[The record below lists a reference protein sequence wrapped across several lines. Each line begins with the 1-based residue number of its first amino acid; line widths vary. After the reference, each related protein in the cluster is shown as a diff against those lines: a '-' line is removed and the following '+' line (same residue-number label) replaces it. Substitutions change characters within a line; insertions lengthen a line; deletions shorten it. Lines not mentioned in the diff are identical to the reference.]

1 MNKIRIKGAAQHNL
15 KNINVD
21 IPRDQLVVITGVSGS
36 GKSSLAFDTIYAEGQ
51 RRYVESL
58 STYARQFIGQMDK
71 PDVESIEGLSPAIA
85 IEQRAAAH
93 NPRSTVGTVTEIYD
107 YLRLLFARVG
117 IPHCHKCGRE
127 IKSQSIDAMLE
138 MILAYPVGQRLTI
151 LAPLARGKK
160 GEFQKEFK
168 KLLKDG
174 YVRVRVDGEV
184 RELAEEIILD
194 KNKRH
199 DIDVVIDRLIVKEGI
214 RKRLRDS
221 LETAS
226 GLSDGLVRVALIGG
240 EEVLFSER
248 YACPDCGVSLTELA
262 PRMFSFNSP
271 YGACPDCGGLGTR
284 MYFAEELVVPD
295 TSLSVREGAIVP
307 WSGRHSLHYFQTID
321 ALAEHYGFDINTPFE
336 KLPEAIRNALLR
348 GSGDE
353 KIRFYADRGGRR
365 YFHTRPFEGVLNQLD
380 RRYKETTSLHIRLDL
395 SRYINLR
402 ECPTCLGARLKKESL
417 SITVGG
423 KNIYEVCRMPIRA
436 CLDFLLAI
444 PFTPQEIQVTER
456 VMKEI
461 RQRLCFL
468 LDVGMDYLSLDRASG
483 SLSGGEGQRIRLATQ
498 IGSGLVGVL
507 YVLDEP
513 TVGLHQRDNVRL
525 IATLKRLRDMGNT
538 VLVVEHDQD
547 MMMES
552 DQIIDIGPGAGVDG
566 GEVVFQGTPAEI
578 CASPTSLTGA
588 FLSGRKS
595 IALPSRRRS
604 GTGRHIVI
612 EGAHEHNLR
621 EIDIRI
627 PVGVVTAVTGVS
639 GSGKSTMVIE
649 TLYKV
654 LARRFNLEKTG
665 GGKIRRI
672 VDLGGIERI
681 ILMNQQP
688 IGRTPRSNPA
698 TYTGIFSPIRDLF
711 TGLPESRLRGYK
723 PGRFSFNVKGGRCE
737 ACEGNGLIKIE
748 MHFLPDV
755 YVTCDVCHG
764 HRFNPDTLDVRYK
777 DKNIAEVLDMTVQQA
792 LGFFE
797 HIPAIRGKLQL
808 LYDVGLGYIRLGQS
822 ATTLSGGEAQRIK
835 LSRELGKRMNSNTLY
850 ILDEPTIGL
859 HFSDIQKLMEVLMRL
874 VDMGNTVLVI
884 EHNLDVIKSADH
896 IIDLGPEGGPGGGR
910 IIASGTPEEVSRIKH
925 SYTGQFLRK
934 VLATERHG
942 ESQGIPTVS
951 PENTGIDAGFSIDGK
966 GRLPLECP

>member
-1 MNKIRIKGAAQHNL
+1 MNCIQIKGAAQHNL

-21 IPRDQLVVITGVSGS
+21 IPRDKLVVITGVSGS

-85 IEQRAAAH
+85 IEQRTAAH

-107 YLRLLFARVG
+107 YLRLLFARIGV
-117 IPHCHKCGRE
+117 PHCHRCGKE
-127 IKSQSIDAMLE
+127 IRSQSIDTMLE
-138 MILAYPVGQRLTI
+138 TILAWPDHTRVTI

-160 GEFQKEFK
+160 GEFQKELK
-168 KLLKDG
+168 KLLKEG

-184 RELAEEIILD
+184 RELAEEISLD
-194 KNKRH
+194 RNKRH

-221 LETAS
+221 LETAA
-226 GLSDGLVRVALIGG
+226 GLSDGLVRVAVIGG

-248 YACPDCGVSLTELA
+248 YACPECGISITDLA
-262 PRMFSFNSP
+262 PRMFSFNTP

-284 MYFAEELVVPD
+284 MYFDEELVVPD
-295 TSLSVREGAIVP
+295 GGISIREGAIVP

-321 ALAEHYGFDINTPFE
+321 ALADHYQFDINTPFE
-336 KLPEAIRNALLR
+336 KLPEAIRNVLLR
-348 GSGDE
+348 GSGRE

-365 YFHTRPFEGVLNQLD
+365 FFLTRPFEGVLNQLD
-380 RRYKETTSLHIRLDL
+380 RRYKETTSLHVRMDL

-402 ECPTCLGARLKKESL
+402 ECPTCLGARLKPESL
-417 SITVGG
+417 SVTVGG
-423 KNIYEVCRMPIRA
+423 KNIFDVCRLSIRE
-436 CLDFLLAI
+436 CMDFLAAI
-444 PFTPQEIQVTER
+444 PLTPQEVEVSER
-456 VMKEI
+456 IMKEI
-461 RQRLCFL
+461 RLRLLFL
-468 LDVGMDYLSLDRASG
+468 LDVGLDYLSLDRASG

-566 GEVVFQGTPAEI
+566 GEVVFQGTPQEA
-578 CASPTSLTGA
+578 CASEDSLTGA
-588 FLSGRKS
+588 YLSGRRS
-595 IALPSRRRS
+595 IAMPERRRAA
-604 GTGRHIVI
+604 TGRFIVI
-612 EGAHEHNLR
+612 EGAHEHNLKDV
-621 EIDIRI
+621 DIRI
-627 PVGVVTAVTGVS
+627 PVGLITAVTGVS
-639 GSGKSTMVIE
+639 GSGKSTMIIE

-654 LARRFNLEKTG
+654 LARRLNQEKTG

-672 VDLGGIERI
+672 TDLGGIERI

-688 IGRTPRSNPA
+688 IGRTPRSNPV
-698 TYTGIFSPIRDLF
+698 TYTGIFSPIRELF

-764 HRFNPDTLDVRYK
+764 RRFNQDTLEVRYK
-777 DKNIAEVLDMTVQQA
+777 EKNIAEVLDMTVQQA
-792 LGFFE
+792 LVFFE
-797 HIPAIRGKLQL
+797 NIPAIRGKLQL
-808 LYDVGLGYIRLGQS
+808 LFDVGLGYIRLGQS

-859 HFSDIQKLMEVLMRL
+859 HFADIQKLLDVLMRL
-874 VDMGNTVLVI
+874 AGMGNTIVII
-884 EHNLDVIKSADH
+884 EHNLDIIKCADH
-896 IIDLGPEGGPGGGR
+896 IIDLGPEGGPRGGR
-910 IIASGTPEEVSRIKH
+910 IIATGTPEQVAE
-925 SYTGQFLRK
+925 TGGSHTGRFLREILK
-934 VLATERHG
+934 L
-942 ESQGIPTVS
+942 
-951 PENTGIDAGFSIDGK
+951 
-966 GRLPLECP
+966 

>member
-1 MNKIRIKGAAQHNL
+1 MNCIQIKGASQHNL
-15 KNINVD
+15 KNIHVD
-21 IPRDQLVVITGVSGS
+21 IPRDRLVVITGVSGS

-85 IEQRAAAH
+85 IEQRSAAH

-107 YLRLLFARVG
+107 YLRLLFARIG
-117 IPHCHKCGRE
+117 IPHCSKCGRE
-127 IKSQSIDAMLE
+127 IRSQTIDTMLE
-138 MILAYPVGQRLTI
+138 TLLAYPANARLMI
-151 LAPLARGKK
+151 LAPLVRGKK

-168 KLLKDG
+168 RLLREG

-184 RELAEEIILD
+184 RELAEEIPLD
-194 KNKRH
+194 KNRRH
-199 DIDVVIDRLIVKEGI
+199 DIDVVVDRLIVKEGI

-221 LETAS
+221 LETALK
-226 GLSDGLVRVALIGG
+226 LSDGLVRVAQTGG

-248 YACPDCGVSLTELA
+248 YACPECGVSMTELA
-262 PRMFSFNSP
+262 PRMFSFNNP
-271 YGACPDCGGLGTR
+271 YGACPECSGLGTR
-284 MYFAEELVVPD
+284 MYFDEELVVPD
-295 TSLSVREGAIVP
+295 PGLSVREGAIAP

-336 KLPEAIRNALLR
+336 ELPERIRHVLLH

-353 KIRFYADRGGRR
+353 EIRFYADRSGRR
-365 YFHTRPFEGVLNQLD
+365 FFLTRPFEGVLNQLD
-380 RRYKETTSLHIRLDL
+380 RRYKETTSLHVRLDL

-402 ECPTCLGARLKKESL
+402 ECPTCEGARLKKESL
-417 SITVGG
+417 SVTIGG
-423 KNIYEVCRMPIRA
+423 KSIYEVCCLPIRD
-436 CLDFLLAI
+436 CFDFLMGI
-444 PFTPQEIQVTER
+444 PLSDQEIQVTER
-456 VMKEI
+456 LMKEI
-461 RQRLCFL
+461 RQRLTFL
-468 LDVGMDYLSLDRASG
+468 LDVGMDYLSLARSSG

-538 VLVVEHDQD
+538 VLVVEHDRD
-547 MMMES
+547 MMLES

-566 GEVVFQGTPAEI
+566 GEVVFQGTPQEI
-578 CASPTSLTGA
+578 CTDPDSLTGQY
-588 FLSGRKS
+588 LSGRRF
-595 IALPSRRRS
+595 IALPKTRRRAAED
-604 GTGRHIVI
+604 RFIVL

-621 EIDIRI
+621 EIDIQI
-627 PVGVVTAVTGVS
+627 PVGTFTAVTGVS

-649 TLYKV
+649 TLYKA
-654 LARRFNLEKTG
+654 LARRINQERSG
-665 GGKIRRI
+665 GGKVRRI
-672 VDLGGIERI
+672 VDLGGIERV

-764 HRFNPDTLDVRYK
+764 RRFNRDTLDVRYK
-777 DKNIAEVLDMTVQQA
+777 GKNIAEVLDMTVQQA
-792 LGFFE
+792 MDFFE
-797 HIPAIRGKLQL
+797 NIPAIRARLQL
-808 LYDVGLGYIRLGQS
+808 LCDVGLGYIRLGQS

-835 LSRELGKRMNSNTLY
+835 LSRELGKRTNSHTLY
-850 ILDEPTIGL
+850 VLDEPTIGL
-859 HFSDIQKLMEVLMRL
+859 HFADIQKLLEVLLRL
-874 VDMGNTVLVI
+874 VDMGNTVVVI
-884 EHNLDVIKSADH
+884 EHNLDVIKCADH
-896 IIDLGPEGGPGGGR
+896 IIDLGPEGGPRGGR
-910 IIASGTPEEVSRIKH
+910 IVAAGTPEEVGRVEASH
-925 SYTGQFLRK
+925 TGRFLRQA
-934 VLATERHG
+934 LAETRQAEA
-942 ESQGIPTVS
+942 SQ
-951 PENTGIDAGFSIDGK
+951 AA
-966 GRLPLECP
+966 C

>member
-1 MNKIRIKGAAQHNL
+1 MNTIKIKGASQHNL
-15 KNINVD
+15 KHINVD

-85 IEQRAAAH
+85 IEQRTAAH

-107 YLRLLFARVG
+107 HLRLLFARIGV
-117 IPHCHKCGRE
+117 PHCTKCGKE
-127 IKSQSIDAMLE
+127 IQSQTIDMMLE
-138 MILAYPVGQRLTI
+138 TILAYPPNARVTI
-151 LAPLARGKK
+151 LAPIARGKK
-160 GEFQKEFK
+160 GEFQKELK
-168 KLLKDG
+168 TLLKKG

-184 RELAEEIILD
+184 RELAEEISID

-199 DIDVVIDRLIVKEGI
+199 DIDVVIDRLVIKEGI

-221 LETAS
+221 LEMAS
-226 GLSDGLVRVALIGG
+226 GLSEGLVRVGLAGG

-248 YACPDCGVSLTELA
+248 YACPDCGVSITDLA

-284 MYFAEELVVPD
+284 TFFDEELVVPD
-295 TSLSVREGAIVP
+295 LGISVREGAIVP
-307 WSGRHSLHYFQTID
+307 WSGRHSLQYFQMID
-321 ALAEHYGFDINTPFE
+321 TLAGHYGFDINTPFQE
-336 KLPEAIRNALLR
+336 LPAKIRDLLLH
-348 GSGDE
+348 GSGEE
-353 KIRFYADRGGRR
+353 KIRFHADRGGRR

-380 RRYKETTSLHIRLDL
+380 RRYKETMSNAVRMDL

-417 SITVGG
+417 SVTVGG
-423 KNIYEVCRMPIRA
+423 KNICEVCRLPIRE
-436 CLDFLLAI
+436 CLDFLTAI
-444 PFTPQEIQVTER
+444 PLSPQELHVTER

-461 RQRLCFL
+461 RLRLRFL
-468 LDVGMDYLSLDRASG
+468 LDVGMDYLTLERSSG

-566 GEVVFQGTPAEI
+566 GEVVFQGTPEEI
-578 CASPTSLTGA
+578 CRSEVSLTGA
-588 FLSGRKS
+588 YLSGRKG
-595 IALPSRRRS
+595 IAVPERRRPL
-604 GTGRHIVI
+604 TGKFIVL
-612 EGAHEHNLR
+612 EGANEHNLQNV
-621 EIDIRI
+621 DIRI
-627 PVGVVTAVTGVS
+627 PVGIFTAVTGVS

-649 TLYKV
+649 TLYKA
-654 LARRFNLEKTG
+654 LARRLNQERTG

-672 VDLGGIERI
+672 ADLGGIERI

-688 IGRTPRSNPA
+688 IGRTPRSNPV
-698 TYTGIFSPIRDLF
+698 TYTGIFSHIRDLF

-764 HRFNPDTLDVRYK
+764 HRFNLDTLDVRYK
-777 DKNIAEVLDMTVQQA
+777 DKSIAEVLDMTVQQA
-792 LGFFE
+792 LLFFE
-797 HIPAIRGKLQL
+797 NIPPIRSKLQL

-835 LSRELGKRMNSNTLY
+835 LSRELAKRTNSNTLY

-859 HFSDIQKLMEVLMRL
+859 HFADIQKLLDVLMRL
-874 VDMGNTVLVI
+874 VDMGNTIVVI
-884 EHNLDVIKSADH
+884 EHNLDIIKSADY

-910 IIASGTPEEVSRIKH
+910 IIATGTPEQVARTES
-925 SYTGQFLRK
+925 SYTGQFLNQ
-934 VLATERHG
+934 VLRTE
-942 ESQGIPTVS
+942 
-951 PENTGIDAGFSIDGK
+951 
-966 GRLPLECP
+966 